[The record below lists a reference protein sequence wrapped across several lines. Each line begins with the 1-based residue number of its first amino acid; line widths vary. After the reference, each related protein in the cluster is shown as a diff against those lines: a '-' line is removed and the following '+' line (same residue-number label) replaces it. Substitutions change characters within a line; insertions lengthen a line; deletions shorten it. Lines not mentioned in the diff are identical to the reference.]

1 MINNVIWQ
9 PQPRQVDFMTRT
21 EYEVLYG
28 GAAGG
33 GKSDALIVE
42 ALRQVDI
49 PHYRGIIFRDTVPQ
63 LESLISRSQ
72 EIYSRAFPDAKYNA
86 NEKVWKFKS
95 GAKILFGYMQR
106 DADRFNY
113 QGKSY
118 DFIGFDE
125 LTHFSL
131 VQYNYMKSRN
141 RPTGYRGGKKTIQY
155 IRSTCNPDGK
165 GMGWVKERFITPA
178 PPLTTIWEEV
188 EIRTPEG
195 KTIKKKRDRVFV
207 PSTVFDNKALLD
219 ADPNYLATLAS
230 LPEAERNALL
240 YGSWDSF
247 TGQVF
252 TEWKNDP
259 NHYQDKKWTHVIDP
273 FHIPE
278 SWKIMRSFDF
288 GYAKPFSVGWNAV
301 DQRGR
306 MYRIAEWYGCDGTP
320 NNGLKLDPYEIAQGI
335 KEKESTNEFLKGRK
349 IIHCVADPSIFDES
363 RGESIARMMERER
376 VYWIGGDNT
385 RLPGKMQYHYRLAFD
400 KYGDPMFQV
409 FNTCR
414 DFIRCVPLLIYS
426 DRHPEDIDTDME
438 DHNYDEQRY
447 AFMEHPIAPRTN
459 VAQKVDMDD
468 PLNQRNNP
476 EWHYINL

>member
-1 MINNVIWQ
+1 MKTGTNAPVVWR
-9 PQPRQVDFMTRT
+9 PQPRQREFMRRP
-21 EYEVLYG
+21 EPEALYG

-33 GKSDALIVE
+33 GKSDALIIE
-42 ALRQVDI
+42 ALRQVQI
-49 PHYRGIIFRDTVPQ
+49 PHYRGLILRKTFPQ
-63 LESLISRSQ
+63 LSDLVDKSLVYYR
-72 EIYSRAFPDAKYNA
+72 RAFPEAQYNA
-86 NEKVWKFKS
+86 TSHVWVFPS
-95 GAKILFGYMQR
+95 GAKIYFGSMQYTK
-106 DADRFNY
+106 DRTNY
-113 QGKSY
+113 QGKAF

-125 LTHFSL
+125 LTHFEWEEYS
-131 VQYNYMKSRN
+131 YMMSRN
-141 RPTGYRGGKKTIQY
+141 RPTGPGTRVYLRATTNPGGV
-155 IRSTCNPDGK
+155 GH
-165 GMGWVKERFITPA
+165 GWVKARFITPA
-178 PPLTTIWEEV
+178 PPGTPIV
-188 EIRTPEG
+188 EAFPVRMPDGTE
-195 KTIKKKRDRVFV
+195 KVLQRARVFI
-207 PSTVFDNKALLD
+207 PSSVFDNPALLEN
-219 ADPNYLATLAS
+219 DPDYLASLAS
-230 LPEAERNALL
+230 LPEAEKQALL

-247 TGQVF
+247 SGQVF
-252 TEWKNDP
+252 TEWRNDP
-259 NHYQDKKWTHVIDP
+259 AHYQDQRWTHVIAP
-273 FHIPE
+273 FPIPKH
-278 SWKIMRSFDF
+278 WKIYRGFDF
-288 GYAKPFSVGWNAV
+288 GFSKPFSVGWNAV

-459 VAQKVDMDD
+459 VVNKIDMDD
-468 PLNQRNNP
+468 SLNQRNNP